1 MLAGFRRHLVGKTL
15 INVFHL
21 ISMKYAFWQASE
33 HTDIQRTECC
43 LNNTIH
49 LRRLIRYIMPYVIPT
64 KWRSYRGHRFCDV
77 TSPCVC
83 VLSLSSLVLYTRVS
97 PEKKRLTLSQ
107 LIGEYLAKLQAR
119 TWMFHALCAPVH
131 AHNC

>member
-15 INVFHL
+15 INVFHV

-43 LNNTIH
+43 LNNAIH
-49 LRRLIRYIMPYVIPT
+49 LRPLIRYIMPHVIPT

-77 TSPCVC
+77 TSPHVC
-83 VLSLSSLVLYTRVS
+83 VLSLSLSVLYTRVS
-97 PEKKRLTLSQ
+97 PEKNDLH
-107 LIGEYLAKLQAR
+107 LA
-119 TWMFHALCAPVH
+119 
-131 AHNC
+131 N